1 MAESPL
7 PALLFDLDGT
17 LIDSI
22 ELLLGSARHAFSGRE
37 RAPTDAEWTAGI
49 GTPLIAQL
57 RQFVTTEEEV
67 AELVAAYR
75 TYQNENHDRLT
86 RCFDDVVPTIE
97 QLSAAGHPMGIVTSK
112 SDAIARRSLSY
123 VGLDRYFPV
132 VVGVDSTTRH
142 KPDPEPVLLAID
154 RLGVR
159 PAEAVFVGDSPHDVR
174 AGNAAGVV
182 TVAALWGP
190 FSREALEPAGPSH
203 YLRCLAELPA
213 LLERIFPTVSS

>member
-1 MAESPL
+1 MA
-7 PALLFDLDGT
+7 
-17 LIDSI
+17 
-22 ELLLGSARHAFSGRE
+22 
-37 RAPTDAEWTAGI
+37 
-49 GTPLIAQL
+49 
-57 RQFVTTEEEV
+57 
-67 AELVAAYR
+67 
-75 TYQNENHDRLT
+75 
-86 RCFDDVVPTIE
+86 
-97 QLSAAGHPMGIVTSK
+97 IVTSK

-123 VGLDRYFPV
+123 LALDRYFPV

-142 KPDPEPVLLAID
+142 KPDPEPVLLALD

-159 PAEAVFVGDSPHDVR
+159 PSEAVFVGDSPHDVR

-190 FSREALEPAGPSH
+190 FSREALEPAAPSH